1 MEPRLQELVALA
13 GLAAFGCGLA
23 LEVGDFLF
31 AAILGAASAVAT
43 VEAIR
48 PSPRF

>member
-23 LEVGDFLF
+23 LEVGDLLF
-31 AAILGAASAVAT
+31 AAFSLPVQWRLS
-43 VEAIR
+43 R
-48 PSPRF
+48 